1 MSRWRGSSGFWI
13 VLVAALVLGG
23 AIYAGLHGRRG
34 ADAALKR
41 ATEEA
46 AVPTVAVVYPGA
58 SAPTDELVL
67 PGTARAF
74 TDAVIYARASGYLK
88 KRHVD
93 IGTRVTAGQL
103 LAELETPE
111 LDQQLRQAR
120 AELENARATMDMSR
134 TTSERWQTLVKRDSV
149 SRQEADEK
157 LSDYNARRAIVDS
170 NAANVKRLEDLQAFQ
185 KITAPFAGIITARN
199 TDIGALVDA
208 GGAARELFRLA
219 AIDKLRVFVSV
230 PQAYAQAAQ
239 PGTPT
244 TVTLEEMPG
253 RAFRGTLARTSN
265 ALDPVT
271 RTMVSEVEVENA
283 TGEVLPGAYVV
294 VRLRVGREARGLTI
308 PANTLLF
315 RSEGLQVAVVR
326 NGRAELVGVTIGR
339 DYGGSVEVRVGPG
352 TEGRGHPRSVRLP
365 GQRRRGPRARER
377 ALEAEAGRV
386 AAGRPFAGAGPLACQ
401 RATSSQVANHTPR
414 VRRMVVTRSSSRA
427 MREARPLTKGWQVST
442 KQPFSGCI
450 AANSLLHIWSTRP
463 GSAIALVAP

>member
-1 MSRWRGSSGFWI
+1 
-13 VLVAALVLGG
+13 
-23 AIYAGLHGRRG
+23 
-34 ADAALKR
+34 
-41 ATEEA
+41 
-46 AVPTVAVVYPGA
+46 
-58 SAPTDELVL
+58 
-67 PGTARAF
+67 
-74 TDAVIYARASGYLK
+74 
-88 KRHVD
+88 
-93 IGTRVTAGQL
+93 
-103 LAELETPE
+103 
-111 LDQQLRQAR
+111 R
-120 AELENARATMDMSR
+120 AELENARATMEMSR
-134 TTSERWQTLVKRDSV
+134 TTSERWQTLLKRDAV

-230 PQAYAQAAQ
+230 PQAYAQAAR

-271 RTMVSEVEVENA
+271 RTMVSEVEVENS

-326 NGRAELVGVTIGR
+326 NGRAELVRVTIGR
-339 DYGGSVEVRVGPG
+339 DYGGSVEVMSGLDPKD
-352 TEGRGHPRSVRLP
+352 
-365 GQRRRGPRARER
+365 A
-377 ALEAEAGRV
+377 
-386 AAGRPFAGAGPLACQ
+386 
-401 RATSSQVANHTPR
+401 
-414 VRRMVVTRSSSRA
+414 VVLDPSDS
-427 MREARPLTKGWQVST
+427 LVS
-442 KQPFSGCI
+442 
-450 AANSLLHIWSTRP
+450 
-463 GSAIALVAP
+463 